1 MPPTPSFSSSTP
13 RIHNRR
19 PAHRRARRCYPAD
32 WGRRTF
38 ASSTAVRS
46 SRSWRWSIGL
56 GLGLGAAIGL
66 ARLVESLV
74 ADLLLGLT
82 ATDAANLLT
91 ALAIMVGSAVTAC
104 LLPAFRVTRIDPLQ
118 ALRHE

>member
-1 MPPTPSFSSSTP
+1 LK
-13 RIHNRR
+13 R
-19 PAHRRARRCYPAD
+19 
-32 WGRRTF
+32 
-38 ASSTAVRS
+38 
-46 SRSWRWSIGL
+46 
-56 GLGLGAAIGL
+56 LGAAIAL

-91 ALAIMVGSAVTAC
+91 ALVIMVGSAVTAC
-104 LLPAFRVTRIDPLQ
+104 LLPAFRATRIDPLQ

>member
-1 MPPTPSFSSSTP
+1 
-13 RIHNRR
+13 
-19 PAHRRARRCYPAD
+19 
-32 WGRRTF
+32 
-38 ASSTAVRS
+38 VV
-46 SRSWRWSIGL
+46 SIGL
-56 GLGLGAAIGL
+56 GLGLGAAIAL

-104 LLPAFRVTRIDPLQ
+104 LLPAFRATRIDPLQ